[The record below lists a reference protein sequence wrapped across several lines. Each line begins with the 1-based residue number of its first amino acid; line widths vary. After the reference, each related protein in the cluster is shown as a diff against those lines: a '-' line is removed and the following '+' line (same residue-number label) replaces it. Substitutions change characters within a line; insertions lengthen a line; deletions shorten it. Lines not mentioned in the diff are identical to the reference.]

1 GLEDNLWLEKGRLA
15 PDNASQVTKM
25 RCILSELGLEVA
37 TPSQARELLGITTR
51 S

>member
-25 RCILSELGLEVA
+25 RSILSELGLEVA